1 VMKIGVGR
9 AFAGASVST
18 LPYADCISALAPCLS
33 TFNRRLMAR
42 DEDNFRIRPG
52 KVRDRGGGQ
61 VTARRIGGMR
71 RRPASFM
78 GEVHQAIRRAG
89 GNPNRPGKTGRE
101 SGRFNARGRGAATA
115 LTLKERSAWSRDE
128 NGLRTRARR
137 VAVKARVVKLNP
149 QRGGARGRQFV
160 SAKAVDAHL
169 RYLERDGVTKDGEKG
184 QVYSAGRDVEDGRAF
199 LDRGR
204 DDRHQ
209 FRFIVSAEDG
219 AGLVDPRRT
228 TRTLMEQMEAD
239 LGTKLDWIA
248 VDHHNTG
255 HPHTHILVRG
265 ITDDGKTLNIAG
277 DYIAYGIRERA
288 SEIVTRELGRQTE
301 LEVTKQ
307 LEREV
312 DADRFTRLDRML
324 IAEQQGKEF
333 ADLRPDQDMRD
344 TFRQNRAL
352 LIERARKLERMG
364 LASEVETGQWIVSPK
379 AEPALRELGERG
391 DIIKTMHRA
400 LDREGLAE
408 DRHPGKYV
416 LHRDQVSGRIVGRVL
431 DKGLGGDEM
440 DERVRLVI
448 DGVDGRVHHV
458 EMDAARA
465 EEVGR
470 GMIVA
475 AGSAPAGP
483 RAADH
488 NIGDIAREEGIYRP
502 SEHLERAR
510 SAIDRIG
517 GDPEAFVRSHV
528 RRLEALRR
536 AGHVER
542 IDADRWRVP
551 ADLVERGQAYD
562 LTRDRAN
569 IRISVLSPT
578 GLDRQIGHDGA
589 TWLDR
594 ELVSRQRIALAG
606 EGFGQEVK
614 AALEQRK
621 RALASMGHVTDLG
634 DGRVRAPRDLI
645 QRLEAADIERAGK
658 ALAAERGLSW
668 RLVVPGTHVSGQLV
682 GSTQLSSG
690 RFAILETLSGD
701 GGLGFSLVP
710 WQPVLDN
717 RIGQHIAGLMRPG
730 GDIEWSFGRK
740 RGLGL

>member
-1 VMKIGVGR
+1 M
-9 AFAGASVST
+9 AS
-18 LPYADCISALAPCLS
+18 
-33 TFNRRLMAR
+33 
-42 DEDNFRIRPG
+42 DEDDFRIRPG
-52 KVRDRGGGQ
+52 KVLDRSGER
-61 VTARRIGGMR
+61 TSARRIGGMR
-71 RRPASFM
+71 RRPVTFL

-89 GNPNRPGKTGRE
+89 GNPDRPARTGKGG
-101 SGRFNARGRGAATA
+101 GRFNARGRGATIA
-115 LTLKERSAWSRDE
+115 LTLKDRSAWSRD
-128 NGLRTRARR
+128 GSGVRTRARR

-149 QRGGARGRQFV
+149 QRGATRGRQFV
-160 SAKAVDAHL
+160 GAKAVDAHL

-184 QVYSAGRDVEDGRAF
+184 QVYSGERDVEDGRAF
-199 LDRGR
+199 LERGR

-219 AGLVDPRRT
+219 VDVADPRET
-228 TRTLMEQMEAD
+228 TRALMKQVEAD

-277 DYIAYGIRERA
+277 DYIAHGVRERA

-312 DADRFTRLDRML
+312 EADRFTRLDRML

-333 ADLRPDQDMRD
+333 SDLRPNRDMRD

-364 LASEVETGQWIVSPK
+364 LATEVETGKCIVSRK

-400 LDREGLAE
+400 LEREGLAE
-408 DRHPGKYV
+408 DRHPARYV
-416 LHRDQVSGRIVGRVL
+416 LHRENATERIVGRVL

-440 DERVRLVI
+440 GERVRLVI
-448 DGVDGRVHHV
+448 DGVDGRVHHI

-470 GMIVA
+470 GMIIA
-475 AGSAPAGP
+475 AGSAPPGL
-483 RAADH
+483 RAADR
-488 NIGDIAREEGIYRP
+488 NIIDVAGEGGVYRP
-502 SEHLERAR
+502 SLHLERAR
-510 SAIDRIG
+510 TAIDRIG

-542 IDADRWRVP
+542 IDADHWRVP
-551 ADLVERGQAYD
+551 ADLPERGQAYD
-562 LTRDRAN
+562 LARDRAN

-578 GLDRQIGHDGA
+578 GLDQQIGHDGA

-594 ELVSRQRIALAG
+594 ELVSRHCSALAG
-606 EGFGQEVK
+606 EGFGQEVMV
-614 AALEQRK
+614 ALEKRK
-621 RALASMGHVTDLG
+621 QALVNMGHVNDLG
-634 DGRVRAPRDLI
+634 DGRVRAPTDLI
-645 QRLEAADIERAGK
+645 QRLEAANIERAGK
-658 ALAAERGLSW
+658 ALAAQRGLPW
-668 RLVVPGTHVSGQLV
+668 QPVAPGTHVSGQLV

-690 RFAILETLSGD
+690 RFAIIETLSGD
-701 GGLGFSLVP
+701 AGLGFSLVP
-710 WQPVLDN
+710 WQPVLDK
-717 RIGQHIAGLMRPG
+717 RIGQHISGLMRSG

>member
-1 VMKIGVGR
+1 
-9 AFAGASVST
+9 
-18 LPYADCISALAPCLS
+18 
-33 TFNRRLMAR
+33 MAR
-42 DEDNFRIRPG
+42 DEDDFRIRPG
-52 KVRDRGGGQ
+52 KVRDRSGAR
-61 VTARRIGGMR
+61 TSARRIGGMR
-71 RRPASFM
+71 RRPASFL

-89 GNPNRPGKTGRE
+89 GNPDRLGRTGKG

-115 LTLKERSAWSRDE
+115 LTLRDRSAWSRD
-128 NGLRTRARR
+128 GSGARTRSRR

-184 QVYSAGRDVEDGRAF
+184 QVYSAERDVEDGRAF

-209 FRFIVSAEDG
+209 FRFIVSAENG
-219 AGLVDPRRT
+219 VELADPRET
-228 TRTLMEQMEAD
+228 TRDLMKQMEAD

-255 HPHTHILVRG
+255 HPHTHIIVRG
-265 ITDDGKTLNIAG
+265 VTDDGKTLNIAG

-312 DADRFTRLDRML
+312 DADRFTGLDRML
-324 IAEQQGKEF
+324 IAEQQEKEF
-333 ADLRPDQDMRD
+333 TDLRPDQDMRD

-364 LASEVETGQWIVSPK
+364 LATEVETGKWIVSPK
-379 AEPALRELGERG
+379 AEPTLRELGERG

-400 LDREGLAE
+400 LEREGLAE
-408 DRHPGKYV
+408 DRHPARYV
-416 LHRDQVSGRIVGRVL
+416 LHRENATERIVGRVL

-440 DERVRLVI
+440 GERVRLVI
-448 DGVDGRVHHV
+448 DGVDGRVHHI

-470 GMIVA
+470 GMIVV
-475 AGSAPAGP
+475 AGSAPPGP
-483 RAADH
+483 RAADR
-488 NIGDIAREEGIYRP
+488 NILDIAGQGGVYRP

-510 SAIDRIG
+510 TAIDRIG

-536 AGHVER
+536 AGHAER
-542 IDADRWRVP
+542 IDADHWRVP
-551 ADLVERGQAYD
+551 TDLSARGQAYD
-562 LTRDRAN
+562 LARDRAN

-578 GLDRQIGHDGA
+578 GLDSQIGHDGA

-594 ELVSRQRIALAG
+594 EMASPSRTTLANT
-606 EGFGQEVK
+606 GFGREVTE
-614 AALEQRK
+614 AMERRK
-621 RALASMGHVTDLG
+621 QSLMNMGHAVRLE
-634 DGRVRAPRDLI
+634 DGRIRVSKNFI
-645 QRLEAADIERAGK
+645 NNLERTEVTRVGK
-658 ALAAERGLSW
+658 AMAAERALTLTAAKSGEY
-668 RLVVPGTHVSGQLV
+668 VSGTLI
-682 GSTQLSSG
+682 GSTQLASG
-690 RFAILETLSGD
+690 RFAMIDD
-701 GGLGFSLVP
+701 GIGFQLVP
-710 WQPVLDN
+710 WQPVLDK
-717 RIGQHIAGLMRPG
+717 RIGQHITGAVRDAGG
-730 GDIEWSFGRK
+730 IEWNFGRK
-740 RGLGL
+740 RGLGI